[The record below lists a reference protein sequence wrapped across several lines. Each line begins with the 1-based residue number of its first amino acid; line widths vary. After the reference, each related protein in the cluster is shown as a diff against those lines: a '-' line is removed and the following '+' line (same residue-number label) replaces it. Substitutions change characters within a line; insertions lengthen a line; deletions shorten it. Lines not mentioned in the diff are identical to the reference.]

1 MACNLQEG
9 AVNNGGLGYDEARE
23 VVGNK
28 NFCAF
33 NFLWLVWLFQNAL
46 ELLYPGNPRQV
57 AKMIVIFYHT

>member
-33 NFLWLVWLFQNAL
+33 NFLWLVGLFQNTL
-46 ELLYPGNPRQV
+46 ELPPPLHIPV
-57 AKMIVIFYHT
+57 KS